1 MVPRTAGD
9 ASQLWTAFRHQ
20 SLFYLRTNRFLG
32 LLAVTVALAAV
43 FLAFELYA
51 GTASVLATNPTA
63 SSYLAGSLGSVGF
76 SVALTAAFFGGDAI
90 ARDFGSATGYYVL
103 VLPVRRRVL
112 LLGRY
117 LAASLVSFGV
127 LLSYY
132 AIAAAGTWY
141 FYGGLPMTLAASL
154 GLGALL
160 TLATV
165 AFAFFLSSLF
175 RNPSVSMIVTV
186 LLLWI
191 ALPTITS
198 AVGEFGGIEPWPSL
212 SYGSNVVTLVFAG
225 SYAHDSLMTIGPLTF
240 HVFQPYIW
248 EGIAIM
254 IAYLVIFLAIAG
266 LLYRYKEVRG

>member
-1 MVPRTAGD
+1 
-9 ASQLWTAFRHQ
+9 
-20 SLFYLRTNRFLG
+20 
-32 LLAVTVALAAV
+32 
-43 FLAFELYA
+43 
-51 GTASVLATNPTA
+51 
-63 SSYLAGSLGSVGF
+63 
-76 SVALTAAFFGGDAI
+76 
-90 ARDFGSATGYYVL
+90 
-103 VLPVRRRVL
+103 VRRRIL

-132 AIAAAGTWY
+132 AIAAVGTWY
-141 FYGGLPMTLAASL
+141 FYGGLPVALAASL

-165 AFAFFLSSLF
+165 ALAFFFSSLF

-198 AVGEFGGIEPWPSL
+198 AVGEFGGIEPWLSL

-254 IAYLVIFLAIAG
+254 VAYLVVFLAIAG